1 MVAGIEPL
9 NSRSPGSSV
18 ALLCDDATISEC
30 VYSTAAGLTES
41 SSKNAWIGLNWPGNS
56 LMCLNDLTRCPMI
69 KLMLVLLACTACA
82 SAPATNV
89 STVSAPVSTVSGP
102 TLTGAGKWADS
113 AGRLID
119 KATFAGDLQGLR
131 NAGLLLDQALAAYP
145 NDALLL
151 QYQGYELYREA
162 GLVDAV
168 SPTAKAQLPLISSTA
183 RVKLLESLAA
193 QPLAETHALLAMIM
207 GRMIG
212 LDQIYSPT
220 LGPLI
225 PKEMNA
231 AISMAP
237 NNPRVW
243 LLRGIQSFYT
253 NPEYGGGL
261 PVAETQLNKAIE
273 LFATDNPTP
282 PAPSWGKAEAYVWL
296 GQVLQ
301 KQNRI
306 AEARAAYNNA
316 LSVQRDYPWV
326 TYSLLPSIV
335 GR

>member
-1 MVAGIEPL
+1 M
-9 NSRSPGSSV
+9 
-18 ALLCDDATISEC
+18 T
-30 VYSTAAGLTES
+30 
-41 SSKNAWIGLNWPGNS
+41 
-56 LMCLNDLTRCPMI
+56 
-69 KLMLVLLACTACA
+69 KLILVLLACTACA
-82 SAPATNV
+82 SAPATTV
-89 STVSAPVSTVSGP
+89 STPVPVASMSGP
-102 TLTGAGKWADS
+102 TLTGAAMWADS
-113 AGRLID
+113 AGRLIET
-119 KATFAGDLQGLR
+119 ATIAGNLQGLR
-131 NAGLLLDQALAAYP
+131 NAGLLLDRALAAYP

-151 QYQGYELYREA
+151 QYRGYGLYREA
-162 GLVDAV
+162 GLLGGGTP
-168 SPTAKAQLPLISSTA
+168 SEKGELPLVAATA

-193 QPLAETHALLAMIM
+193 QPLPETHALLAMTM

-231 AISMAP
+231 AISMGP
-237 NNPRVW
+237 TNPRVW

-253 NPEYGGGL
+253 KPEYGGGL

-296 GQVLQ
+296 GQVFQ

-306 AEARAAYNNA
+306 AEARAAYNSA
-316 LSVQRDYPWV
+316 LAVQRDYPWV
-326 TYSLLPSIV
+326 TYSLLPSLD

>member
-1 MVAGIEPL
+1 M
-9 NSRSPGSSV
+9 
-18 ALLCDDATISEC
+18 T
-30 VYSTAAGLTES
+30 
-41 SSKNAWIGLNWPGNS
+41 
-56 LMCLNDLTRCPMI
+56 
-69 KLMLVLLACTACA
+69 KLILVLLACTACA
-82 SAPATNV
+82 SAPATTV
-89 STVSAPVSTVSGP
+89 STPGPALAGP
-102 TLTGAGKWADS
+102 TLTGAAKWADS
-113 AGRLID
+113 AGQLID

-131 NAGLLLDQALAAYP
+131 SAGLLLDRALAAYP

-162 GLVDAV
+162 GLLGRN
-168 SPTAKAQLPLISSTA
+168 SRTPSEKAELPLVAATA

-193 QPLAETHALLAMIM
+193 QPLAETHALLAMTM

-231 AISMAP
+231 AVGMGP

-326 TYSLLPSIV
+326 IYSLLPSIE

>member
-1 MVAGIEPL
+1 MKRLI
-9 NSRSPGSSV
+9 
-18 ALLCDDATISEC
+18 
-30 VYSTAAGLTES
+30 
-41 SSKNAWIGLNWPGNS
+41 
-56 LMCLNDLTRCPMI
+56 
-69 KLMLVLLACTACA
+69 LVVLACTACA
-82 SAPATNV
+82 SAPVATA
-89 STVSAPVSTVSGP
+89 SIPGPVSAEP
-102 TLTGAGKWADS
+102 TLTGAAKWADS

-131 NAGLLLDQALAAYP
+131 SAGLLLDRALAAYP

-162 GLVDAV
+162 GLLGGT
-168 SPTAKAQLPLISSTA
+168 SRTPREKAELPLVAATA

-193 QPLAETHALLAMIM
+193 QPLAETHALLAMTM

-231 AISMAP
+231 AVGMGP

-326 TYSLLPSIV
+326 IYSLLPSIE

>member
-1 MVAGIEPL
+1 M
-9 NSRSPGSSV
+9 
-18 ALLCDDATISEC
+18 
-30 VYSTAAGLTES
+30 
-41 SSKNAWIGLNWPGNS
+41 
-56 LMCLNDLTRCPMI
+56 
-69 KLMLVLLACTACA
+69 
-82 SAPATNV
+82 
-89 STVSAPVSTVSGP
+89 P
-102 TLTGAGKWADS
+102 TLTGAAKWADS

-119 KATFAGDLQGLR
+119 KATIAGDLQGLR
-131 NAGLLLDQALAAYP
+131 NASAVLDQALIAYP

-162 GLVDAV
+162 GLLDGGSGSQAADVG
-168 SPTAKAQLPLISSTA
+168 LIAATA
-183 RVKLLESLAA
+183 RTKLQESLAA

-220 LGPLI
+220 LGPQI
-225 PKEMNA
+225 PQEMNA
-231 AISMAP
+231 AVSLGP
-237 NNPRVW
+237 TNPRVW

-253 NPEYGGGL
+253 PTQYGGGL
-261 PVAETQLNKAIE
+261 PVAETQLNRAIE

-282 PAPSWGKAEAYVWL
+282 PAPAWGKAEAYVWL

-306 AEARAAYNNA
+306 AEARAAYNKA
-316 LSVQRDYPWV
+316 LSVQHDYPWV
-326 TYSLLPSIV
+326 TYSLLPSLD

>member
-1 MVAGIEPL
+1 MFSYVF
-9 NSRSPGSSV
+9 
-18 ALLCDDATISEC
+18 
-30 VYSTAAGLTES
+30 
-41 SSKNAWIGLNWPGNS
+41 
-56 LMCLNDLTRCPMI
+56 DLTRRPMTRLI
-69 KLMLVLLACTACA
+69 LGALACTACA
-82 SAPATNV
+82 AAPGTPV
-89 STVSAPVSTVSGP
+89 PAPIPVLSVSGP
-102 TLTGAGKWADS
+102 MLTGAAKWADS

-119 KATFAGDLQGLR
+119 QATFAGNLQGLR
-131 NAGLLLDQALAAYP
+131 DAGVLLDRALAAYP

-162 GLVDAV
+162 GLLGGRK
-168 SPTAKAQLPLISSTA
+168 SIGQG
-183 RVKLLESLAA
+183 A
-193 QPLAETHALLAMIM
+193 QPLAETHALLAMTM

-231 AISMAP
+231 AITMAP
-237 NNPRVW
+237 NNPRIW

-253 NPEYGGGL
+253 SEEYGGGL
-261 PVAETQLNKAIE
+261 PVAETQLKKAIE
-273 LFATDNPTP
+273 LFATDNPAP

-296 GQVLQ
+296 GQGVQ

-306 AEARAAYNNA
+306 AEARAAYNKA

-326 TYSLLPSIV
+326 TYSLLPSIE

>member
-1 MVAGIEPL
+1 M
-9 NSRSPGSSV
+9 
-18 ALLCDDATISEC
+18 T
-30 VYSTAAGLTES
+30 
-41 SSKNAWIGLNWPGNS
+41 
-56 LMCLNDLTRCPMI
+56 
-69 KLMLVLLACTACA
+69 KLVVVVLACIACA
-82 SAPATNV
+82 SAPAATIPTPAPPPAV
-89 STVSAPVSTVSGP
+89 SVSGP
-102 TLTGAGKWADS
+102 VLTGAAKWADS

-119 KATFAGDLQGLR
+119 QATFAGNLLGLR
-131 NAGLLLDQALAAYP
+131 SAGLLLDEALAAYP

-151 QYQGYELYREA
+151 HYRGYELYREA
-162 GLVDAV
+162 GLLGTT
-168 SPTAKAQLPLISSTA
+168 PTGKRELPLVAATA
-183 RVKLLESLAA
+183 RIKLLESLAA
-193 QPLAETHALLAMIM
+193 QPLAETHALLAMTM

-231 AISMAP
+231 AVTMAP
-237 NNPRVW
+237 NDPRIW

-253 NPEYGGGL
+253 SEEYGGGL

-282 PAPSWGKAEAYVWL
+282 PAPFWGKAEAYVWL

-316 LSVQRDYPWV
+316 LSVQPDYPWV
-326 TYSLLPSIV
+326 TYSLLPSIE